1 MISHTTMSAVRLP
14 SLLPVLQAP
23 PPCQLTTA
31 PIRTRSIWRIPPSL
45 LPVIRQIWPVL
56 LKARALRPRPM
67 WISMMFLSRLYV
79 DCLGGHGQAC
89 ETALRRAAYLLLEPK
104 RWLFALECGVA
115 GTVSRTG
122 TWELIRYGRTIDIS
136 FLLV

>member
-1 MISHTTMSAVRLP
+1 MISHTTMSAGRLP
-14 SLLPVLQAP
+14 SLLPVLQVP

-31 PIRTRSIWRIPPSL
+31 PIHTRSIWRIPPSL
-45 LPVIRQIWPVL
+45 LPVIRQIWLVS

-79 DCLGGHGQAC
+79 DCLDDTARLAN
-89 ETALRRAAYLLLEPK
+89 ALRRAAYLLLEPE
-104 RWLFALECGVA
+104 RWLFASECGVVGAA
-115 GTVSRTG
+115 GRTG
-122 TWELIRYGRTIDIS
+122 ARELICYGRTIDIS